1 MAWWKRSRG
10 GVEHDAVPACA
21 PAGPVEGNVMRKV
34 PVVIATVLGIVSGAI
49 YSAPAQA
56 TGSSYYCFH
65 AYAPYDSYREFR
77 LPLPHPCKTRGYV
90 RVSVGS
96 GTDQIVTVTA
106 LTRFTSYARFNA
118 FARTAS
124 GWVHRNGA
132 WTARIGGGGMAL
144 RGQKIEG
151 DDLTPQGTYGFSFMF
166 GVYSNPGVKFSW
178 RHAYT
183 YDVWDDDPASA
194 RYNLWT
200 DERYYWPGINPEP
213 MHNVPAYDYSAVIAY
228 NTARVPGAGS
238 AIFLHVGTGSAT
250 AGCVSLPTGE
260 LLSILRWLAP
270 AKAPR
275 IAIAALA

>member
-1 MAWWKRSRG
+1 MSVK
-10 GVEHDAVPACA
+10 
-21 PAGPVEGNVMRKV
+21 GNVMRKI

-56 TGSSYYCFH
+56 AGSSYYCFH

-77 LPLPHPCKTRGYV
+77 LPLPHACKTRGYV
-90 RVSVGS
+90 LVSVGS
-96 GTDQIVTVTA
+96 STNQILTVTA

-118 FARTAS
+118 FARSGS

-132 WTARIGGGGMAL
+132 WTARIGGSGMAL
-144 RGQKIEG
+144 PGQKIEG

-213 MHNVPAYDYSAVIAY
+213 MHNVPAYDYAAVIAY

-250 AGCVSLPTGE
+250 GGCVSLPTSE

-270 AKAPR
+270 TAAPR
-275 IAIAALA
+275 ITIAVLA